1 LNSKE
6 TLQKYFGFDNFRPGQ
21 EKIINSILEGNDVLA
36 IMPTGGGKSLCYQIP
51 ALMSSQFSIVISPL
65 ISLMQDQVNHLNHKE
80 IIAGFINSS
89 LDYSQVEK
97 VLNDIARSKIKILFV
112 SPEKLENKEFTERLR
127 NLKPEYLFVDE
138 AHCISEWGHNFRPS
152 YTKISEFKKFSGVKS
167 IAAFTATATP
177 EVRADIISQLE
188 MIKPEI
194 FVYGFEREN
203 LSLNVIQTNQKKEKL
218 LEILK
223 DINGSTIV
231 YTSTRRSAESVAG
244 FLSSNKID
252 VKYYHAGL
260 TTELRRII
268 QDDFINSRT
277 EIIVAT
283 NAFGMGIDKKDIRC
297 VVHYNIPGSIES
309 LYQEFGRAGRDGKP
323 AEVYLLFSLKD
334 ISIQEYFINNSTPT
348 KEQIQFV
355 YNTIGNVANIALGTK
370 SNKRIPINKTLKT
383 ILKANNVSAGLLNSS
398 LQILETAGYLKT
410 SSNYESNTY
419 IKFTLNSKNIK
430 KYITSIRNN
439 TLKNII
445 LLLLRE
451 YGERISASMTK
462 IDLTKIK
469 KLLNLNESQI
479 DENFNLLS
487 YIGILEYDKPSSLSN
502 VQLLTDRVDSRYL
515 QIDAKKLEKT
525 KLHQQKRLEKVIQ
538 YSDTTDCRFKFILDY
553 FGESIENYRCKKC
566 DNCLHKEHN
575 SEPMINYLE
584 EIIIKTLHENKRS
597 LKVSRLYPVLSGKS
611 KAAAAR
617 SFTTFGTCAH
627 YSKQDIQQA
636 LDRLLTQKKVFI
648 KSEMLFLHEN
658 GFETLTNFPE
668 EINTESSLNKY
679 ERNLILF
686 NELRNQR
693 KLASSK
699 YLQPANLICS
709 DSILREIAERK
720 PDTPSKLFTIK
731 GFNQRMF
738 NKVGEDFLFVIKEFL
753 KKSQN
758 QNISNKQSVPKDLTQ
773 TISLIKKGYR
783 LEDIANIMKLPIALL
798 SLQIE
803 SILEYQPDI
812 SIKKLF
818 NPKELEQIQDKLR
831 IGNLDIK
838 EIKKELPHNISYAKI
853 RIVLAKKRLSE
864 GN

>member
-6 TLQKYFGFDNFRPGQ
+6 ALKKYFGFDNFRPGQ
-21 EKIINSILEGNDVLA
+21 EKIINSVLDGNDVLA

-65 ISLMQDQVNHLNHKE
+65 ISLMKDQVDHLNHKK

-97 VLNDIARSKIKILFV
+97 VLNDIANSKIKILYV
-112 SPEKLENKEFTERLR
+112 SPEKLESKEFTERLR

-138 AHCISEWGHNFRPS
+138 AHCISEWGHSFRPS
-152 YTKISEFKKFSGVKS
+152 YNKISEFKKFSGVKS
-167 IAAFTATATP
+167 VAAFTATATP
-177 EVRADIISQLE
+177 EVRTDIITQLE
-188 MIKPEI
+188 MIEPEI

-203 LSLNVIQTNQKKEKL
+203 LSLNVIQTNRKKEKL

-231 YTSTRRSAESVAG
+231 YTSTRRSTESVAD
-244 FLSSNKID
+244 FLSSNKRD
-252 VKYYHAGL
+252 VKYYHGGL

-268 QDDFINSRT
+268 QDDFISDRT

-297 VVHYNIPGSIES
+297 VIHYNIPGSIES
-309 LYQEFGRAGRDGKP
+309 IYQEFGRAGRDGKP

-348 KEQIQFV
+348 KEQIHSV
-355 YNTIGNVANIALGTK
+355 YNAICNAENIALGTK

-383 ILKANNVSAGLLNSS
+383 ILKANNVSPGLLNSS
-398 LQILETAGYLKT
+398 LQILEKAGYLKT
-410 SSNYESNTY
+410 SSNYENNTY
-419 IKFTLNSKNIK
+419 IKFTLNSKDIK
-430 KYITSIRNN
+430 KYIDSIRNN
-439 TLKNII
+439 MLKDII

-451 YGERISASMTK
+451 YGERISSSMIK

-469 KLLNLNESQI
+469 KLLNLSESQI
-479 DENFNLLS
+479 EENLNLLS
-487 YIGILEYDKPSSLSN
+487 YIGILEYDKPSALSN
-502 VQLLTDRVDSRYL
+502 VQLITDRVDSRYL
-515 QIDAKKLEKT
+515 QIDAKNLEKT
-525 KLHQQKRLEKVIQ
+525 KLHRQKRLEKVVE
-538 YSDTTDCRFKFILDY
+538 YADTNDCRFKFILDY
-553 FGESIENYRCKKC
+553 FGENVVNYKCGKC
-566 DNCLHKEHN
+566 DNCLNKKHN

-597 LKVSRLYPVLSGKS
+597 LKVNRLYPVLSGKL
-611 KAAAAR
+611 KGVTAR
-617 SFTTFGTCAH
+617 TFTTFGTCAH
-627 YSKQDIQQA
+627 YSKQDVQQA

-648 KSEMLFLHEN
+648 KSDLLFLHEN
-658 GFETLTNFPE
+658 GLNTLTNFLE
-668 EINTESSLNKY
+668 EVETEDSSSGY
-679 ERNLILF
+679 ESNLILF

-693 KLASSK
+693 KLASTK

-709 DSILREIAERK
+709 DSILREIAEKK
-720 PDTPSKLFTIK
+720 PDIPSKLFAIK
-731 GFNQRMF
+731 GFSQRMF

-753 KKSQN
+753 KRSEN
-758 QNISNKQSVPKDLTQ
+758 QKLPKKTSVPKDLTQ

-783 LEDIANIMKLPIALL
+783 LEDIANIMKLPVSLV

-812 SIKKLF
+812 LIEKLF
-818 NPKELEQIQDKLR
+818 DPKELQQIQVKLNTS
-831 IGNLDIK
+831 NLDIK
-838 EIKKELPHNISYAKI
+838 ELKEELPHNISYAKI
-853 RIVLAKKRLSE
+853 RIMLTKKRLSE
-864 GN
+864 EN